1 MLIAGLI
8 KLMPIRSRLLQ
19 NTLGKKIIIYYSY
32 AKSYKIVTSNLTT
45 INDCVVNNNVDV
57 TRIVL
62 PSILLYTIGK
72 AISLQS
78 KLNADV
84 DDFFIITLQYNLI
97 YTKI

>member
-45 INDCVVNNNVDV
+45 INDCVINNNVV

-72 AISLQS
+72 PISLQS
-78 KLNADV
+78 KLYADV
-84 DDFFIITLQYNLI
+84 DDLFIITLQYNLI